1 MLGNSAES
9 DQTPHSVASDPGL
22 HCLPMSS
29 KKNIYGLTRLV
40 RMEIKFLLNWN
51 STFSILKLDR

>member
-22 HCLPMSS
+22 RCLPMSS
-29 KKNIYGLTRLV
+29 KKKHIWVNPFDANGNYIP
-40 RMEIKFLLNWN
+40 F
-51 STFSILKLDR
+51 KLE